1 MKENHAT
8 TVVCKQTNLLCKM
21 EQGLHLQAMSSSDL
35 KAFLYRSL
43 DTPLLHILS
52 CHLLQPLYRTA
63 LCREHVLVTQRIYS
77 RLHSFTQH
85 FVFTAFDVHRFTTL
99 ARKHEGTTRESR
111 DATNTIAG
119 YPRGTITSQV
129 CSVSYLVYPS
139 GCNGL

>member
-1 MKENHAT
+1 MCYFTRTKTES
-8 TVVCKQTNLLCKM
+8 KFFK
-21 EQGLHLQAMSSSDL
+21 LHLQL
-35 KAFLYRSL
+35 KEKFKLKNKNFQFELFFQVQMRCSNTFLASASR
-43 DTPLLHILS
+43 LS
-52 CHLLQPLYRTA
+52 ENNFLKIRD
-63 LCREHVLVTQRIYS
+63 VLVTQRIYS

-85 FVFTAFDVHRFTTL
+85 FVFTAFDMHRFTTL
-99 ARKHEGTTRESR
+99 ARKHEGTTRKSR